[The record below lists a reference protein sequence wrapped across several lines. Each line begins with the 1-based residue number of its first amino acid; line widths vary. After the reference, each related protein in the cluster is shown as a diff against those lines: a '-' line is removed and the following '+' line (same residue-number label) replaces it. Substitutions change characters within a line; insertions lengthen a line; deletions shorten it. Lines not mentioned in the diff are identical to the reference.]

1 MISKKVNLAL
11 KVASKAHRDQVRK
24 GTDIPYIS
32 HPVAVAL
39 IIGEYTTDEN
49 VIVAGILHDVLEDVK
64 PSIYSEADMRG
75 DFGDKITDIVKDV
88 SEDKVAGEPEKP
100 WIERKKGYLAHLD
113 NLANVAPIIV
123 STADKIHTLTDTLD
137 EYERVGNELWQ
148 RFNASKDD
156 ELWFYKTFLEIIQK
170 KAIPEKM
177 KADLGLL
184 VDKLESAV
192 KQG

>member
-1 MISKKVNLAL
+1 
-11 KVASKAHRDQVRK
+11 
-24 GTDIPYIS
+24 
-32 HPVAVAL
+32 
-39 IIGEYTTDEN
+39 
-49 VIVAGILHDVLEDVK
+49 
-64 PSIYSEADMRG
+64 
-75 DFGDKITDIVKDV
+75 
-88 SEDKVAGEPEKP
+88 
-100 WIERKKGYLAHLD
+100 
-113 NLANVAPIIV
+113 
-123 STADKIHTLTDTLD
+123 STADKIHNLTDMLD
-137 EYERVGNELWQ
+137 EHEKVGNKLWQ

>member
-11 KVASKAHRDQVRK
+11 KTASKAHRYQARK

-32 HPVAVAL
+32 HPVAVAM
-39 IIGEYTTDEN
+39 IINEYTTDEDI
-49 VIVAGILHDVLEDVK
+49 IVAGVLHDILEDVK
-64 PSIYSEADMRG
+64 PSIYSEMDMRG

-100 WIERKKGYLAHLD
+100 WIERKKGYLAHLN
-113 NLANVAPIIV
+113 NLANVEPIIV
-123 STADKIHTLTDTLD
+123 SAADKIHNLADMLD

>member
-32 HPVAVAL
+32 HPVAVVL
-39 IIGEYTTDEN
+39 IIGEYTTDED
-49 VIVAGILHDVLEDVK
+49 VIVAGILHDVLEDVR

-88 SEDKVAGEPEKP
+88 SEDKIAGEPEKP

-113 NLANVAPIIV
+113 SLANIEPIIV
-123 STADKIHTLTDTLD
+123 STADKIHNLTDMLD
-137 EYERVGNELWQ
+137 EYEKVGDGLWEK
-148 RFNASKDD
+148 FNASKDD
-156 ELWFYKTFLEIIQK
+156 ELWFYKSFLEIIQK

-177 KADLGLL
+177 KADLELL
-184 VDKLESAV
+184 VNMLESV
-192 KQG
+192 IKQG

>member
-11 KVASKAHRDQVRK
+11 KTASKAHRDQVRK

-32 HPVAVAL
+32 HPVAVAM
-39 IIGEYTTDEN
+39 IIGRYTTDED
-49 VIVAGILHDVLEDVK
+49 VIVAGILHDILEDVK
-64 PSIYSEADMRG
+64 PSIYSETDMRG

-113 NLANVAPIIV
+113 NLANVEPIIV
-123 STADKIHTLTDTLD
+123 SIADKIHNLTDMLD
-137 EYERVGNELWQ
+137 EYERVGDELWE
-148 RFNASKDD
+148 RFNAPKDD

-170 KAIPEKM
+170 KAIPEEM
-177 KADLGLL
+177 KADLGSL
-184 VDKLESAV
+184 VNKLESAV